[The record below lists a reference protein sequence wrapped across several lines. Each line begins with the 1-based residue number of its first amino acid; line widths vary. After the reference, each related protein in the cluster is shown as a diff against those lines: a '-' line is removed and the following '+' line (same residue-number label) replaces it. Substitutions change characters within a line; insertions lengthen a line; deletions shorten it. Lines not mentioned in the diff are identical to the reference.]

1 MKLGDESHKSK
12 PSMRDIVHL
21 TNVKKVWLHVLLQWY
36 MLSNALGIR
45 NASLLFASPVQAC
58 I

>member
-12 PSMRDIVHL
+12 LSMRDIVHL
-21 TNVKKVWLHVLLQWY
+21 TNVKKSVAACIIAVVHAVKCL
-36 MLSNALGIR
+36 R